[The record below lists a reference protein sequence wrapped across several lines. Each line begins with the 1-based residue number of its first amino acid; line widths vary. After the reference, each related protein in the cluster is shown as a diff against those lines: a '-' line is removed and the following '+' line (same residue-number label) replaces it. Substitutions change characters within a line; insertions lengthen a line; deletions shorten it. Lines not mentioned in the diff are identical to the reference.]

1 VRVKDLYS
9 ILFTEYPGH
18 LGFGPAVITLA
29 VTIAVCATV
38 LYGGVTLGKAIFFA
52 HGPAAETGHS

>member
-1 VRVKDLYS
+1 MKVRELRT

-29 VTIAVCATV
+29 VCVAVAASIV
-38 LYGGVTLGKAIFFA
+38 YGGVKLGKAVLA
-52 HGPAAETGHS
+52 NAPTVQTGQT